1 MKRATVGMIATAVL
15 AVATMAF
22 AQAKP
27 DFSGT
32 WAPDAAAAPAGTG
45 GTAPAGGGAPPAGGG
60 GGGGGRG
67 MAGPMTV
74 KQSADTLT
82 IERTMGDNKVTQTY
96 KLDGTESENKMMA
109 RGGGGE
115 MVTKSTAKWD
125 GSKLVISTKSTG
137 PDGAERVQTQT
148 WSLEGGNL
156 TIERPGRDGAM
167 MKTVYKKTT

>member
-32 WAPDAAAAPAGTG
+32 WAPDAAAAPAAPAAPAGTG
-45 GTAPAGGGAPPAGGG
+45 GGGAPGGG

-74 KQSADTLT
+74 KQAGDTLT

-96 KLDGTESENKMMA
+96 KLDGSESKNA
-109 RGGGGE
+109 GRGGE
-115 MVTKSTAKWD
+115 VVSTAKWD
-125 GSKLVISTKSTG
+125 GSKLVITTKTENG
-137 PDGAERVQTQT
+137 DQVQT
-148 WSLEGGNL
+148 WSMEGGNL
-156 TIERPGRDGAM
+156 TIERTGGRGAGKM
-167 MKTVYKKTT
+167 TYKKST

>member
-45 GTAPAGGGAPPAGGG
+45 GGGAPGGG

-67 MAGPMTV
+67 GGGPMTV
-74 KQSADTLT
+74 KQAGDTLT

-96 KLDGTESENKMMA
+96 KLDGSESKNA
-109 RGGGGE
+109 GRGGE
-115 MVTKSTAKWD
+115 VVSTAKWD
-125 GSKLVISTKSTG
+125 GGKLVITTKTENG
-137 PDGAERVQTQT
+137 DQVQT
-148 WSLEGGNL
+148 WSMEGGNL
-156 TIERPGRDGAM
+156 TIERTGGRGPS
-167 MKTVYKKTT
+167 KTTYKKTT

>member
-32 WAPDAAAAPAGTG
+32 WAPDAAAAPA
-45 GTAPAGGGAPPAGGG
+45 APAGTGGG

-74 KQSADTLT
+74 KQAGDTLT

-96 KLDGTESENKMMA
+96 KLDGSESKNA
-109 RGGGGE
+109 GRGGE
-115 MVTKSTAKWD
+115 VVSTAKWD
-125 GSKLVISTKSTG
+125 GSKLVITTKTENG
-137 PDGAERVQTQT
+137 DQVQT
-148 WSLEGGNL
+148 WSMEGGNL
-156 TIERPGRDGAM
+156 TIERTGGRGAG
-167 MKTVYKKTT
+167 KTTYKKST